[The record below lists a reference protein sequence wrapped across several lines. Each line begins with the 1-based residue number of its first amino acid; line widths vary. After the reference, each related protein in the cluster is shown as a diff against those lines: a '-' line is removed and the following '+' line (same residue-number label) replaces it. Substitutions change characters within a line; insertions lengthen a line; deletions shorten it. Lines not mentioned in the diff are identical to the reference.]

1 MNNQPSAN
9 DGQVTA
15 DPTAE
20 LGTFYGVSEE
30 EALPAKPERPFKN
43 DYALYNTPR
52 EGFLKAMKECT
63 GATES
68 TKNSIYYRLELLKKE
83 QEQMGLSNETIHS
96 MRKKTLEELTA
107 VVLKRKGLYD
117 RKEFAERVKAR
128 VNGDEIILIK
138 PVLKSLVMDKG
149 VGWVLFDTLTKLP
162 RDHRAVLWFLI
173 KKLLDREKAE
183 KNTEP
188 IYFTPA
194 EFQNVL
200 GKKSYLAWQ
209 IREALDELGKITIPY
224 IYCYSDKH
232 WERIEVGTREQIIQ
246 PYWEERG
253 QAVARND
260 VPEGHRSKWLFGAKF
275 GELFRLVVIY
285 NLLQKRYR
293 LIPVEAFKLK
303 DRAEIV
309 LEYFLLKEA
318 SEHKS
323 KLVKIDYETF
333 WKVIFMIPEP
343 KNANNF
349 IGEIRKTLNTLE
361 KRMKVYWGKKGRGTN
376 TKFYLS
382 KSEES
387 LAFCRPRNTKASA
400 DKPCLPKTSR
410 ELLAEKVSKFRL
422 LTEK

>member
-1 MNNQPSAN
+1 
-9 DGQVTA
+9 
-15 DPTAE
+15 
-20 LGTFYGVSEE
+20 
-30 EALPAKPERPFKN
+30 
-43 DYALYNTPR
+43 
-52 EGFLKAMKECT
+52 
-63 GATES
+63 
-68 TKNSIYYRLELLKKE
+68 
-83 QEQMGLSNETIHS
+83 
-96 MRKKTLEELTA
+96 
-107 VVLKRKGLYD
+107 
-117 RKEFAERVKAR
+117 
-128 VNGDEIILIK
+128 
-138 PVLKSLVMDKG
+138 
-149 VGWVLFDTLTKLP
+149 
-162 RDHRAVLWFLI
+162 
-173 KKLLDREKAE
+173 
-183 KNTEP
+183 
-188 IYFTPA
+188 
-194 EFQNVL
+194 
-200 GKKSYLAWQ
+200 
-209 IREALDELGKITIPY
+209 
-224 IYCYSDKH
+224 
-232 WERIEVGTREQIIQ
+232 
-246 PYWEERG
+246 
-253 QAVARND
+253 
-260 VPEGHRSKWLFGAKF
+260 
-275 GELFRLVVIY
+275 LVVIY

-343 KNANNF
+343 KNSNNF